1 MLESGFA
8 SGQLM
13 EVIRRVQ
20 SLKEICR
27 QAESRGRRIG
37 LVPTMGS
44 LHDGHISLIRRI
56 QELSDLVVVS
66 IFVNP
71 TQFGPGEDYAAYPRS
86 LTEDV
91 DICIAE
97 KVDYVF
103 SPSVQELYPS
113 NSETFVEFAN
123 LSTDLEG
130 ASRPG
135 HFRGV
140 ATVVLKLFQIVQP
153 GIAAF
158 GRKDA
163 QQALIIRRMVQDL
176 MLDVEVLVLPTVR
189 EEDGLALSSR
199 NRMLSTEQ
207 RRAALA
213 IPRALETAARM
224 VKEGQRNAGKVAA
237 AAREVLEA
245 EELVTIDYVEL
256 VDEKNLK
263 PVSQVQGEMLLLV
276 AASVGKTRLI
286 DNVALRARG

>member
-1 MLESGFA
+1 
-8 SGQLM
+8 M
-13 EVIRRVQ
+13 EVVRRVQ

-27 QAESRGRRIG
+27 QALARGRRIG
-37 LVPTMGS
+37 LVPTMGA

-71 TQFGPGEDYAAYPRS
+71 TQFGPDEEYAKYPRS
-86 LTEDV
+86 LTDDV

-103 SPSVQELYPS
+103 SPSVEDLYPPGS
-113 NSETFVEFAN
+113 STFVEVEK

-153 GIAAF
+153 AIAVF

-163 QQALIIRRMVQDL
+163 QQALIVRRMVQDL
-176 MLDVEVLVLPTVR
+176 MLDVEILVLPTVR
-189 EEDGLALSSR
+189 EKDGLALSSR
-199 NRMLSTEQ
+199 NCQLSTEQ

-213 IPRALETAARM
+213 ISRALEAVAVV
-224 VKEGQRNAGKVAA
+224 VKQGQRNAGKVVA

-245 EELVTIDYVEL
+245 EELLTIDYVEL
-256 VDEKNLK
+256 VDEEKLR
-263 PVSQVQGEMLLLV
+263 PVSQVQGEMLLLI
-276 AASVGKTRLI
+276 AATVGTTRLI
-286 DNVALRARG
+286 DNIALRT

>member
-1 MLESGFA
+1 
-8 SGQLM
+8 M
-13 EVIRRVQ
+13 EVVRRVQ

-27 QAESRGRRIG
+27 QAQARGRRVG
-37 LVPTMGS
+37 LVPTMGA
-44 LHDGHISLIRRI
+44 LHDGHVSLIRRI
-56 QELSDLVVVS
+56 QELCDLVVVS

-71 TQFGPGEDYAAYPRS
+71 TQFGPDEDYAEYPRR
-86 LTEDV
+86 LTEDA

-103 SPSVQELYPS
+103 SPSVQELFLP
-113 NSETFVEFAN
+113 NSSTFVGVED
-123 LSTDLEG
+123 LSADFEG

-140 ATVVLKLFQIVQP
+140 ATVVFKLFQIVQP
-153 GIAAF
+153 AIAVF

-176 MLDVEVLVLPTVR
+176 MLDVEILVLPTVR
-189 EEDGLALSSR
+189 EQDGLALSSR
-199 NRMLSTEQ
+199 NRTLSTVE

-213 IPRALETAARM
+213 IPHALQAAAAV
-224 VKEGQRNAGKVAA
+224 VKEGQRNVGRVVA

-245 EELVTIDYVEL
+245 EEMVQIDYVEL
-256 VDEKNLK
+256 VDEDQLK

-276 AASVGKTRLI
+276 AATVGKTRLI
-286 DNVALRARG
+286 DNVALRV

>member
-1 MLESGFA
+1 
-8 SGQLM
+8 M
-13 EVIRRVQ
+13 EVVRRVQ

-27 QAESRGRRIG
+27 QAQARGRRIG
-37 LVPTMGS
+37 LVPTMGA

-71 TQFGPGEDYAAYPRS
+71 TQFGPDEEYAEYPRS

-103 SPSVQELYPS
+103 SPSVEELYPP
-113 NSETFVEFAN
+113 NSSTFVEVEK
-123 LSTDLEG
+123 LSADLEG
-130 ASRPG
+130 GVRPG

-153 GIAAF
+153 AIAVF

-163 QQALIIRRMVQDL
+163 QQALIVRRMVQDL
-176 MLDVEVLVLPTVR
+176 MLDVEILVLPTVR
-189 EEDGLALSSR
+189 DKDGLALSSR

-213 IPRALETAARM
+213 IPRALEAAVGV
-224 VKEGQRNAGKVAA
+224 VKEGQRNAGKVVV

-245 EELVTIDYVEL
+245 EELLTIDYVEL
-256 VDEKNLK
+256 VDEERLR

-276 AASVGKTRLI
+276 AATVGTTRLI
-286 DNVALRARG
+286 DNVALRA

>member
-1 MLESGFA
+1 
-8 SGQLM
+8 M
-13 EVIRRVQ
+13 EVVRRVQ

-27 QAESRGRRIG
+27 RAQARGRRIG
-37 LVPTMGS
+37 LVPTMGA

-56 QELSDLVVVS
+56 QELSDVVVVS

-71 TQFGPGEDYAAYPRS
+71 TQFGPEEDYVEYPRS

-103 SPSVQELYPS
+103 SPSISELYPP
-113 NSETFVEFAN
+113 NSQTFVEVEK
-123 LSTDLEG
+123 LSADLEG

-153 GIAAF
+153 AIAAF

-176 MLDVEVLVLPTVR
+176 MLDVEILVLPTVR

-213 IPRALETAARM
+213 IPRALEAAAGV
-224 VKEGQRNAGKVAA
+224 VKEGLRNPGKVVAVV
-237 AAREVLEA
+237 REVLEA
-245 EELVTIDYVEL
+245 EELLTIDYVEL
-256 VDEKNLK
+256 VDEEKLG

-276 AASVGKTRLI
+276 AATVGKTRLI
-286 DNVALRARG
+286 DNVALRA

>member
-1 MLESGFA
+1 
-8 SGQLM
+8 M
-13 EVIRRVQ
+13 EVVRRVQ

-27 QAESRGRRIG
+27 QAQARGRRIG
-37 LVPTMGS
+37 LVPTMGA

-71 TQFGPGEDYAAYPRS
+71 TQFGPDEKYAEYPRS

-103 SPSVQELYPS
+103 SPSVEELYPS
-113 NSETFVEFAN
+113 NSSTFVEVEK
-123 LSTDLEG
+123 LSADLEG
-130 ASRPG
+130 AHRPG

-140 ATVVLKLFQIVQP
+140 ATIVFKLFQIVQP
-153 GIAAF
+153 AIAVF

-163 QQALIIRRMVQDL
+163 QQALVIRRMVQDL
-176 MLDVEVLVLPTVR
+176 MLDVEILVLPIVR
-189 EEDGLALSSR
+189 EKDGLALSSR

-213 IPRALETAARM
+213 ISRSLEVAAGAVR
-224 VKEGQRNAGKVAA
+224 EGQRNADKIVA

-245 EELVTIDYVEL
+245 EVLLTVDYLEL
-256 VDEKNLK
+256 VDEERLK

-276 AASVGKTRLI
+276 AATVGTTHLI
-286 DNVALRARG
+286 DNVALRA

>member
-1 MLESGFA
+1 
-8 SGQLM
+8 M
-13 EVIRRVQ
+13 EVVRRVL

-27 QAESRGRRIG
+27 QAASRGRRIG
-37 LVPTMGS
+37 LVPTMGA

-71 TQFGPGEDYAAYPRS
+71 TQFGPDEEYAKYPRS
-86 LTEDV
+86 LTDDV

-103 SPSVQELYPS
+103 SPSVEDLYPPGS
-113 NSETFVEFAN
+113 STFVEVEK

-153 GIAAF
+153 AIAVF

-163 QQALIIRRMVQDL
+163 QQALIVRRMVQDL
-176 MLDVEVLVLPTVR
+176 MLDVEILVLPTVR
-189 EEDGLALSSR
+189 EKDGLALSSR
-199 NRMLSTEQ
+199 NCQLSTEQ

-213 IPRALETAARM
+213 ISRALEAVAVV
-224 VKEGQRNAGKVAA
+224 VKQGQRNAGKVVA

-245 EELVTIDYVEL
+245 EELLTIDYVEL
-256 VDEKNLK
+256 VDEEKLR
-263 PVSQVQGEMLLLV
+263 PVSQVQGEMLLLI
-276 AASVGKTRLI
+276 AATVGTTRLI
-286 DNVALRARG
+286 DNIALRT

>member
-1 MLESGFA
+1 
-8 SGQLM
+8 M
-13 EVIRRVQ
+13 EVVRRVQ

-27 QAESRGRRIG
+27 QAASRGRRIG
-37 LVPTMGS
+37 LVPTMGA

-71 TQFGPGEDYAAYPRS
+71 TQFGPDEKYAEYPRS

-103 SPSVQELYPS
+103 SPSVEELYPS
-113 NSETFVEFAN
+113 NSSTFVEVEK
-123 LSTDLEG
+123 LSAGLEG
-130 ASRPG
+130 AHRPG

-140 ATVVLKLFQIVQP
+140 ATIVFKLFQIVQP
-153 GIAAF
+153 AIAVF

-163 QQALIIRRMVQDL
+163 QQALVIRRMVQDL
-176 MLDVEVLVLPTVR
+176 MLDVEILVLPIVR
-189 EEDGLALSSR
+189 EKDGLALSSR
-199 NRMLSTEQ
+199 NRMLSAEQ

-213 IPRALETAARM
+213 ISRSLEVAAGAVR
-224 VKEGQRNAGKVAA
+224 EGQRNAGKIVA

-245 EELVTIDYVEL
+245 EVLLTIDYLEL
-256 VDEKNLK
+256 VDEARLK

-276 AASVGKTRLI
+276 AATVGTTHLI
-286 DNVALRARG
+286 DNVALRA